1 MALEKIKPSTLEI
14 HHIHSCYCLLFL
26 IPSYLS
32 LHPPI
37 KPRRTM
43 KAVTILLS
51 ICLAVRAMATD
62 MCSTYSRTPCIC
74 PAGTEYAQS
83 ASWAVVGA
91 NAKDVEEL
99 MNDYF
104 ECGWRGSVPYET
116 LGPNNHPGKSVR
128 VTTFKTLQG
137 IFNFSEIL
145 TDQRVQSDGSFIQ
158 KFEYLSTIPGSN
170 KNGTQTPWGGY
181 WITITADHIFGNE
194 TLIRWSTY
202 LCSRGYVND
211 FNKFHEIAFN
221 GAINTLQSK
230 GKVNGINV
238 AAFSI

>member
-1 MALEKIKPSTLEI
+1 
-14 HHIHSCYCLLFL
+14 
-26 IPSYLS
+26 
-32 LHPPI
+32 
-37 KPRRTM
+37 M

-51 ICLAVRAMATD
+51 IRLAVGAMATD

-99 MNDYF
+99 MNDCRFCPTGTAGTELELTLRDF

-137 IFNFSEIL
+137 MFNFSEIL

-202 LCSRGYVND
+202 LCSRGYVN
-211 FNKFHEIAFN
+211 
-221 GAINTLQSK
+221 
-230 GKVNGINV
+230 V
-238 AAFSI
+238 ADVCLGRIG

>member
-1 MALEKIKPSTLEI
+1 
-14 HHIHSCYCLLFL
+14 
-26 IPSYLS
+26 
-32 LHPPI
+32 
-37 KPRRTM
+37 M

-116 LGPNNHPGKSVR
+116 LGPNNHPGKS
-128 VTTFKTLQG
+128 
-137 IFNFSEIL
+137 L

-202 LCSRGYVND
+202 LCSRGYVN
-211 FNKFHEIAFN
+211 
-221 GAINTLQSK
+221 GM
-230 GKVNGINV
+230 
-238 AAFSI
+238 